1 MARTKKE
8 EKQSI
13 IFEIE
18 TDEQKMKRIFTPAQQ
33 EVLFKSCVKVSIDTF
48 NNQHYIIVGEIINGV
63 DKQTAIDAIGFLKMH
78 DEFAQTKLTKRVEV
92 FANMY
97 YDPFQNEKGAYAEK
111 AQ

>member
-1 MARTKKE
+1 MARPKKE
-8 EKQSI
+8 EKQSNL
-13 IFEIE
+13 FVPE

-33 EVLFKSCVKVSIDTF
+33 EILFKSCVKVSIDTF

-63 DKQTAIDAIGFLKMH
+63 DKQTAVDAICFLKLH

-97 YDPFQNEKGAYAEK
+97 FDPFQNEKHAYDEQA
-111 AQ
+111 